1 MDFCIRLLTR
11 LLRSAIIGKIRFANL
26 GESIGLRVTI
36 LASGS
41 SGNITLL
48 ETERTRLLVDAG
60 LGKRETLARLAAT
73 ERDVEHLDGILI
85 THEHNDHCSG
95 LPQMLGMWKA
105 PLYVTE
111 PTLDALHR
119 ALPERLEKR
128 LRGVEKVHAGQRFCI
143 GDIEVHAFAIPHDA
157 ADPIGFTFRANGVK
171 MALVTDLGYMPEL
184 VKVHL
189 RDSDCLM
196 LESNHDLEMLK
207 VGPYPWVVK
216 QRVLSRTGHLS
227 NHAVSEYLADGES
240 FDGRARYLVLAH
252 ISQENNNPDVV
263 KISAEQALARRP
275 RECAFTGELLVASQ
289 DVPLKPLEL

>member
-1 MDFCIRLLTR
+1 M
-11 LLRSAIIGKIRFANL
+11 
-26 GESIGLRVTI
+26 RVSI

-41 SGNITLL
+41 SGNLTLL
-48 ETERTRLLVDAG
+48 ETDRTRLLIDAG
-60 LGKRETLARLAAT
+60 LGKRETLARLAAIEKSV
-73 ERDVEHLDGILI
+73 ERLDGILI
-85 THEHNDHCSG
+85 THEHADHCNG
-95 LPQMLGMWKA
+95 LPQMLGIWKA

-111 PTLDALHR
+111 PTFEELKR
-119 ALPERLEKR
+119 VLPERLEKR
-128 LRGVEKVHAGQRFCI
+128 LRGVETIHAGQNFTI
-143 GDIEVHAFAIPHDA
+143 GDIDIHAFRIPHDA
-157 ADPIGFTFRANGVK
+157 VEPVGFTFRANGAK

-189 RDSDCLM
+189 RDSDCLL

-227 NHAVSEYLADGES
+227 NHAVSEYLADAEG

-263 KISAEQALARRP
+263 KISAEQALERRP
-275 RECAFTGELLVASQ
+275 PECAFAGELLLASQ
-289 DVPLKPLEL
+289 QVPLKPLEL

>member
-1 MDFCIRLLTR
+1 MIPTAAFCSPQVGRAGGGWR
-11 LLRSAIIGKIRFANL
+11 KP
-26 GESIGLRVTI
+26 IGLRVSI

-41 SGNITLL
+41 SGNLTLL

-60 LGKRETLARLAAT
+60 LGKRETLARLAA
-73 ERDVEHLDGILI
+73 VEKSFDHLDGILI
-85 THEHNDHCSG
+85 THEHADHCNG

-111 PTLDALHR
+111 PTIAELKR
-119 ALPERLEKR
+119 VLPERLEKR
-128 LRGVEKVHAGQRFCI
+128 LRGVETIHAGQNFTI
-143 GDIEVHAFAIPHDA
+143 GDIDVHAFRIPHDA
-157 ADPIGFTFRANGVK
+157 VEPVGFTFRASGVK

-189 RDSDCLM
+189 RDSDCLL

-227 NHAVSEYLADGES
+227 NNAVGEYLADPEG

-263 KISAEQALARRP
+263 KISAEQALERRP
-275 RECAFTGELLVASQ
+275 AECAFAGELLLASQ
-289 DVPLKPLEL
+289 HVPLKPLEL